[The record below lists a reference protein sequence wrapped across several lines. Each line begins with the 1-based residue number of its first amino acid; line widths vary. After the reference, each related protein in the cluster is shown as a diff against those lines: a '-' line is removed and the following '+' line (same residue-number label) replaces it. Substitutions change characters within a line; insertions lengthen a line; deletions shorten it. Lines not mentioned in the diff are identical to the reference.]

1 MWVQIYTYVL
11 YVTHAYILYVCTG
24 PGVQDCL
31 FTWMSSTSL
40 PGAADHASRR
50 RQGQSAE
57 GAAVHRA
64 EGYHPSQCQKMRIG
78 FYHVFTSMTHF
89 RVSFC
94 RMEIHAYCFLIS
106 CTYYSYGIQSSTDC
120 FFGGFCDPWLG
131 NHKPNNFRCCSADNP
146 YLNETTPFL
155 GEITF
160 LDVGL
165 EHGWIVWMVTTP

>member
-1 MWVQIYTYVL
+1 MNHNYTYVVQIYTYVL

-64 EGYHPSQCQKMRIG
+64 EGDHPSQCQKNRIG
-78 FYHVFTSMTHF
+78 FYHVLPAWP
-89 RVSFC
+89 SF
-94 RMEIHAYCFLIS
+94 MLVFVAWKYMHIFFDFLQII
-106 CTYYSYGIQSSTDC
+106 TIRSYDIQSYTDC
-120 FFGGFCDPWLG
+120 FFGIIATRDLGITNQTSFDVGG
-131 NHKPNNFRCCSADNP
+131 NH
-146 YLNETTPFL
+146 LL
-155 GEITF
+155 GCGPVTWMDC
-160 LDVGL
+160 LDGHNSLV
-165 EHGWIVWMVTTP
+165 